1 MNTRKSLDKL
11 NGSLNIVGRNITRY
25 RNKYGISRQELSNQL
40 MFLGIDI
47 SAQLIYSIEIGTRTV
62 VDYELCAIA
71 KILNTTS
78 DMLMKD
84 FKDYLDNI

>member
-11 NGSLNIVGRNITRY
+11 NGNLNVVGKNITKY
-25 RNKYGISRQELSNQL
+25 RINCGLSRQELSNQL
-40 MFLGIDI
+40 MMLGIDI
-47 SAQLIYSIEIGTRTV
+47 SAQLIYSIETGTRTV

-71 KILNTTS
+71 KVLNTTS

-84 FKDYLDNI
+84 FIEYLNNI